1 MKCLISTMLFLF
13 TLAASADAQ
22 DAFDRANPPRQ
33 NQRSRDT
40 WVLQD
45 PLFDTPKQAV
55 HRKAAWKAAQRRQ
68 RLESMKRIGYS
79 PSRPPTSPLPF
90 MTSPTR
96 WMVVPLY
103 YPMSLMYGPRAV
115 LVRPGMIR

>member
-1 MKCLISTMLFLF
+1 MKCLIPTLLVLF
-13 TLAASADAQ
+13 TLSASADAQ
-22 DAFDRANPPRQ
+22 NAFERAIPP

-45 PLFDTPKQAV
+45 PRFDTPKQAV
-55 HRKAAWKAAQRRQ
+55 HRKAAWKSAQRRQ

-90 MTSPTR
+90 MASPTR
-96 WMVVPLY
+96 WIIVPSY

-115 LVRPGMIR
+115 LVGPGAIR